1 MPRLVQFVEKR
12 GSAGQRLRVFLVQ
25 RAVGTEARHIERRQK
40 LELPP
45 CAPMPHRPKRRRR
58 GRRPSAPAPAR
69 PTDRSIFSPSPIPL
83 SRFSGW
89 RFVRRA
95 LASAAHSIAQRRVP
109 CAPGRPLSLMTFY
122 PPGWECQAGRAFAA
136 VRGRTRRRG
145 GLRNAFTNFVAYAAG
160 SDARRTFRRVPA
172 AEARRPAPEALR
184 GQARG
189 TLGGWKVVGCL
200 RGRLWGEPPGEP
212 PGVTPRPCGARRAA
226 LALKNA
232 SLFICFFRCISSLFP
247 LFAVLNNICPAR
259 TCTGR
264 IGTSPSLLA
273 NRLQWPSAQRHHRTD
288 AKSIGAALELLL
300 SALTS
305 SEARLTV
312 AGERAPDRRR
322 SSVRPPPRLPCP

>member
-1 MPRLVQFVEKR
+1 MLLRTSSRTQREAMPGGLFAASPPRKR
-12 GSAGQRLRVFLVQ
+12 AAPRQRRF
-25 RAVGTEARHIERRQK
+25 A
-40 LELPP
+40 
-45 CAPMPHRPKRRRR
+45 
-58 GRRPSAPAPAR
+58 GRR
-69 PTDRSIFSPSPIPL
+69 
-83 SRFSGW
+83 
-89 RFVRRA
+89 
-95 LASAAHSIAQRRVP
+95 
-109 CAPGRPLSLMTFY
+109 
-122 PPGWECQAGRAFAA
+122 
-136 VRGRTRRRG
+136 
-145 GLRNAFTNFVAYAAG
+145 
-160 SDARRTFRRVPA
+160 
-172 AEARRPAPEALR
+172 AELW
-184 GQARG
+184 G
-189 TLGGWKVVGCL
+189 GGWKVVGCL

-232 SLFICFFRCISSLFP
+232 SLLICFFRCISSLFP

-259 TCTGR
+259 TFTGR

-288 AKSIGAALELLL
+288 AKSIGAALELPLSALL

>member
-1 MPRLVQFVEKR
+1 MRAHATPSQTATQRQTPI
-12 GSAGQRLRVFLVQ
+12 SAS
-25 RAVGTEARHIERRQK
+25 T
-40 LELPP
+40 
-45 CAPMPHRPKRRRR
+45 
-58 GRRPSAPAPAR
+58 
-69 PTDRSIFSPSPIPL
+69 
-83 SRFSGW
+83 
-89 RFVRRA
+89 
-95 LASAAHSIAQRRVP
+95 SAAHRQIHLFAISHSPFPSLWMEVCPARLGERR
-109 CAPGRPLSLMTFY
+109 AFHRPTARSLRAGPSAFLDDIL

-160 SDARRTFRRVPA
+160 SDARRTFHRFPA

-232 SLFICFFRCISSLFP
+232 SLLICFFRCISSLFP

-259 TCTGR
+259 TFTGR

-288 AKSIGAALELLL
+288 AKSIGAALELPLSALL